1 MKITKITYGL
11 DTTINMGD
19 YENYKPQIMAEA
31 KIEEGDCVLE
41 AMAELK
47 KFVQTQL
54 MEDVKKILGAF
65 SKKKNLNKNAEEI
78 EEAKT
83 EE

>member
-19 YENYKPQIMAEA
+19 FENYKPQVTAEA
-31 KIEEGDCVLE
+31 TLEEGDNPQE

-47 KFVQTQL
+47 KFVQSQL
-54 MEDVKKILGAF
+54 MQDIKKIKALKA
-65 SKKKNLNKNAEEI
+65 NK
-78 EEAKT
+78 
-83 EE
+83 